1 MVEKK
6 KTLLKEFASRVK
18 EVREALK
25 GSQEEMAARFGVGR
39 SSYIK
44 YEYGNSFPALP
55 TLILVS
61 RSLDISLDWL
71 IAGKGPMFYQE
82 KEREQ
87 GEATE
92 VQADGLTGLEEEVQ
106 ALLHHM
112 ATIPLL
118 RHEVL
123 RFYYKFLLDY
133 PDLFPP
139 DTDPPQ
145 NPE

>member
-1 MVEKK
+1 MGEKK

-18 EVREALK
+18 EIRESLK

-55 TLILVS
+55 TLILLS
-61 RSLDISLDWL
+61 RALNISLDWL
-71 IAGKGPMFYQE
+71 IAGKGPMLYQE

-87 GEATE
+87 AEAKE
-92 VQADGLTGLEEEVQ
+92 VPAAGLTGLEEDVQ

-112 ATIPLL
+112 TAIPLL

-123 RFYYKFLLDY
+123 RFYYKFIPDY
-133 PDLFPP
+133 PDLITPT
-139 DTDPPQ
+139 DTPAGT
-145 NPE
+145 E